1 MKNQKNIGFNINI
14 VGTLKAMMAICV
26 SFILVMSTLS
36 VPVYADGG
44 WQPSIDRYKYVAP
57 WYEESFQLAL
67 DWQIIPSRFSKLPM
81 NVPITR
87 GEFAEAMV
95 LAYVRATGT
104 LPADWSNASFTDDTN
119 AYAQVASTLNL
130 VSGYADGR
138 FKSQGE
144 IKREE
149 LFVMMDRLMTLLG
162 STESS
167 GTEQVEADIEAE
179 KEAETE
185 VNTLLADFTDHEN
198 ISEWAKSATATMVKH
213 NIVTGTDQKALEPQ
227 KPITRAQ
234 AMAVLIKGV
243 QTVVLE
249 PVSSWQSNEALY
261 QMISVVTSENESS
274 DDAPEFVFSRGGR
287 YRSYDMNFNALYS
300 IEEQLVMLGNNPA
313 KVALIFGDETA
324 ERYQTAEEALT
335 HMVKI
340 TVDVWVLN
348 SDGTKSTGKRSLTVH
363 AALAETFMNVFKEIY
378 EGDEKFPIKNIG
390 GYAWR
395 SSATSEHRWG
405 LAVDINSDENYMI
418 RSDGT
423 VVAGSFWLPGEN
435 PYSIKPSGD
444 VVRAFM
450 KYGFTW
456 GGDAWSMSNDYM
468 HFSYL
473 GE

>member
-1 MKNQKNIGFNINI
+1 MKNQKKIGLNFMINQSFM
-14 VGTLKAMMAICV
+14 GKAALLLCLILMMTTA
-26 SFILVMSTLS
+26 SL
-36 VPVYADGG
+36 PVYADGD
-44 WQPSIDRYKYVAP
+44 WRPSIDRYKYVAP
-57 WYEESFQLAL
+57 WYEERFQLAL

-87 GEFAEAMV
+87 GELSEAMV

-104 LPADWSNASFTDDTN
+104 LPAEWSNASFSDDTN

-138 FKSQGE
+138 FKPQGE

-149 LFVMMDRLMTLLG
+149 LFVMMDRLMTVLG
-162 STESS
+162 SPDSS
-167 GTEQVEADIEAE
+167 GTEQAEAVTETVAE
-179 KEAETE
+179 ED
-185 VNTLLADFTDHEN
+185 VNTILKDFTDHEH
-198 ISEWAKSATATMVKH
+198 ISEWAKSAASTMVKH

-243 QTVVLE
+243 QTVVAE
-249 PVSSWQSNEALY
+249 PVSTWKSNEALY
-261 QMISVVTSENESS
+261 QLISSVSTEVDEAKE
-274 DDAPEFVFSRGGR
+274 EVFSRGGH
-287 YRSYDMNFNALYS
+287 YRTYDMNFNALYS

-313 KVALIFGDETA
+313 KYALIFGDETT

-395 SSATSEHRWG
+395 TSGTSEHRWG

-423 VVAGSFWLPGEN
+423 VVAGSLWLPGEN

>member
-1 MKNQKNIGFNINI
+1 MQNQRKIRSIFKIDKTPKG
-14 VGTLKAMMAICV
+14 MMATFLCL
-26 SFILVMSTLS
+26 ILAISTSSL
-36 VPVYADGG
+36 PVYADGG
-44 WQPSIDRYKYVAP
+44 WRPSIDRYKYVAP

-104 LPADWSNASFTDDTN
+104 LPADWSNASFTDGTN

-149 LFVMMDRLMTLLG
+149 LFVMMDRLMTVLG
-162 STESS
+162 SSESS
-167 GTEQVEADIEAE
+167 GIEQVETEVEAE
-179 KEAETE
+179 AV
-185 VNTLLADFTDHEN
+185 VNTMLTDFTDHEN

-234 AMAVLIKGV
+234 AMAVLIKGI
-243 QTVVLE
+243 QTVVRE

-261 QMISVVTSENESS
+261 QMISVITSENESN

-435 PYSIKPSGD
+435 PYSIKPDGD